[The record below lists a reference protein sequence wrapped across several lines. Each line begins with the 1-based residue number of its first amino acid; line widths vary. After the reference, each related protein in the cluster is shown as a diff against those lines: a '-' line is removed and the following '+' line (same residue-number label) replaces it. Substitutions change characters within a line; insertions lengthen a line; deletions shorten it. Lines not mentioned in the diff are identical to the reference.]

1 MANALYDHGRNEFLV
16 GDLDWLVH
24 DIRMILMDAAD
35 HTTNQATDDNLDD
48 IHADAR
54 VATSANFPTNTRTAV
69 AGVADAADVTFT
81 TVTGHVSEELVIYYH
96 TGTESTSTLIVNIDT
111 ATGLPV
117 TPNGG
122 DITVQWDSGSNK
134 IFKL

>member
-24 DIRMILMDAAD
+24 DIRMVLMDADD

-48 IHADAR
+48 IAAAAR
-54 VATSANFPTNTRTAV
+54 VATSGAFASKTAV
-69 AGVADAADVTFT
+69 AGVADAADVTFSS
-81 TVTGHVSEELVIYYH
+81 VSGHVSEELVIYYH
-96 TGTESTSTLIVNIDT
+96 TGTETDSTLIVNIDT

>member
-24 DIRMILMDAAD
+24 DIRMVLMDAAD

-48 IHADAR
+48 IHSDAR
-54 VATSANFPTNTRTAV
+54 VAIMASTMGSKTAV

-81 TVTGHVSEELVIYYH
+81 SVTGDVSEELVIYYH
-96 TGTESTSTLIVNIDT
+96 TGTESSSTLIVNIDT

>member
-24 DIRMILMDAAD
+24 DIRMVLMDAAD
-35 HTTNQATDDNLDD
+35 HTTDQATDDNLDD
-48 IHADAR
+48 IASGAR
-54 VATSANFPTNTRTAV
+54 VATSAAFGSKTAA
-69 AGVADAADVTFT
+69 AGVADAADVTFSS
-81 TVTGHVSEELVIYYH
+81 VTGDVSEELVIYYH
-96 TGTESTSTLIVNIDT
+96 TGTESTSTLVVNIDT

>member
-1 MANALYDHGRNEFLV
+1 MANALYDHGRNEFLS
-16 GDLDWLVH
+16 GDLDWPTH
-24 DIRMILMDAAD
+24 DIRMLLKDAAD

-48 IHADAR
+48 IASGAR
-54 VATSANFPTNTRTAV
+54 VAIMTVTMQNKTAA
-69 AGVADAADVTFT
+69 AGVADADDVTFGS
-81 TVTGHVSEELVIYYH
+81 VTGDVSEELVIFYH

-117 TPNGG
+117 TPTGG

>member
-1 MANALYDHGRNEFLV
+1 MANALYDHGRNEFLE
-16 GDLDWLVH
+16 GDLDWTSH
-24 DIRMILMDAAD
+24 DIRMVLMDADD

-48 IHADAR
+48 IASAAR
-54 VATSANFPTNTRTAV
+54 VAIMTATMQHKTAA
-69 AGVADAADVTFT
+69 AGVADADDVTFDA
-81 TVTGHVSEELVIYYH
+81 VTGDVSEELVIFYH

>member
-1 MANALYDHGRNEFLV
+1 MANALYDHGRNEFLI
-16 GDLDWLVH
+16 GDLDWTSH
-24 DIRMILMDAAD
+24 DIRMVLLDDAN

-48 IHADAR
+48 IASGAR
-54 VATSANFPTNTRTAV
+54 VAIMTVTMQNKTAA
-69 AGVADAADVTFT
+69 AGVADADDVTFGS
-81 TVTGHVSEELVIYYH
+81 VTGDVSEELVIFYH

-122 DITVQWDSGSNK
+122 DITVQWDSGANK

>member
-24 DIRMILMDAAD
+24 DIRMVLMDAAD

-48 IHADAR
+48 IAGGAR
-54 VATSANFPTNTRTAV
+54 VATSAAFGSKTAS
-69 AGVADAADVTFT
+69 AGVADAADVTFSS
-81 TVTGHVSEELVIYYH
+81 VTGDVSEELVIYYH